1 MEMDLTNAPLAGD
14 SVIYQN
20 WLMKRSQM
28 TRVFKRRFTILT
40 ANGKLYSFRK
50 PDLSKPE
57 TLIPS
62 LASLV
67 WDIRGCQVELAPKLG
82 RHTWLLKPTSSSFL
96 KEEIV
101 LRTCCSS
108 PVASCTFWMQIMS
121 AVAKNNLSLLYEDIS
136 TLTLETDLRPK
147 PQCVLFAEVEGSLYP
162 LPATNPSRIE
172 IPIRSTDPGSCLLLM
187 EFSPGSEVPDG
198 ISAPFP
204 RYRFHKAKTTLP
216 WTVHRPQTVS
226 LKTTSG
232 HVISGGSIWLSINEG
247 LRDYTEPLVMPG
259 SAESE
264 HFDFALFKFQIKR
277 LIRIID
283 KIGDVQDSISAIIEW
298 ENPRNSAIWFVYLS
312 FVLLVV
318 PRYFAIIFMIHFSLY
333 SLSKSAD
340 FTEWWLRSQARMQ
353 LQSLL
358 ERYGMNLSGSSRPRK
373 TSLPGVSVS
382 SPQIQPKIASSS
394 TSPSE
399 RTSGLQAAA
408 ASAISAI
415 TKSAA
420 PPPFSLKNEIWENQR
435 RNLGGSQF
443 SASNLSVFDRSR
455 WSDDSGKVAL
465 DPPSATEWR
474 IDIDAPNSDG
484 NGWSY
489 NTRWGASADW
499 HAEFSSW
506 DFVRKRRWI
515 PVGVSVQSPP
525 LTVQSPPL
533 SFEVDPSSLLAA
545 PLSAVQTSGAEYG
558 NIQGDYD
565 ETNAEAQPKL
575 TSFGSM
581 FTEFKSTAARAQ
593 FVIGDICSD
602 IERWLSLFSWRDEL
616 ISMVATAALVV
627 MAIALIFV
635 PINIIAFMI
644 VVSLFNLGYRRSRW
658 RNVAVQ
664 VALKQHVLPL
674 LPEGTSPNKLG
685 GLDAHRLC
693 LAINKRTGLNL
704 TQKLLAD
711 METPEEVAVWICK
724 NSTAFSKYRKWMK
737 RDWIENFMDHVPPE
751 VSTEM
756 HVFLADVATDRVI
769 PHGPITASSVSSEEG
784 QEDVSFEASLI
795 SETL

>member
-1 MEMDLTNAPLAGD
+1 MDRTSAPLAGE

-50 PDLSKPE
+50 ADLSKPE
-57 TLIPS
+57 TLVPAH
-62 LASLV
+62 ASLV

-82 RHTWLLKPTSSSFL
+82 RHTWLLKPTSSSPL

-108 PVASCTFWMQIMS
+108 PVASCIFWMQIMS
-121 AVAKNNLSLLYEDIS
+121 AVAKNNIALLYEEIS

-147 PQCVLFAEVEGSLYP
+147 PDCVLFAEVEGSLYP
-162 LPATNPSRIE
+162 LPLETPSRIE

-187 EFSPGSEVPDG
+187 EFSPGSEVSDG
-198 ISAPFP
+198 VSAPIP
-204 RYRFHKAKTTLP
+204 RYRYHKSKTTLP
-216 WTVHRPQTVS
+216 WTIQRPQAVA

-232 HVISGGSIWLSINEG
+232 SVVSTGTVSLSINEG
-247 LRDYTEPLVMPG
+247 LRDYAEPLVIPT
-259 SAESE
+259 SPDSD

-283 KIGDVQDSISAIIEW
+283 KIGDLKDEIAAVIEW
-298 ENPRNSAIWFVYLS
+298 EIPRKSALWLVYLT

-318 PRYFAIIFMIHFSLY
+318 PRYLAIIFLIHFSFY

-340 FTEWWLRSQARMQ
+340 FTEWWSTSATRMKIQ
-353 LQSLL
+353 VWLD
-358 ERYGMNLSGSSRPRK
+358 RYGISLSSEAKPRK
-373 TSLPGVSVS
+373 DSIPPATVS
-382 SPQIQPKIASSS
+382 SPSVQPRIAASP

-399 RTSGLQAAA
+399 RTSLQAAA

-415 TKSAA
+415 TKTAH
-420 PPPFSLKNEIWENQR
+420 PPPFSLKAEIWENQR

-455 WSDDSGKVAL
+455 WSDVSGKVAL
-465 DPPSATEWR
+465 DPPSATQWK
-474 IDIDAPNSDG
+474 IDIDAPNSDD

-499 HAEFSSW
+499 HAEFNSW

-515 PVGVSVQSPP
+515 PAGVAFVSTPSSA
-525 LTVQSPPL
+525 QSPPL
-533 SFEVDPSSLLAA
+533 SMETDPSSLMPA
-545 PLSAVQTSGAEYG
+545 PLSAVQTSSAEYG

-565 ETNAEAQPKL
+565 QTNLENQPKL

-581 FTEFKSTAARAQ
+581 FSEFKSTAARAQ

-616 ISMVATAALVV
+616 ISVVATGALVV
-627 MAIALIFV
+627 IAIALIFV
-635 PINIIAFMI
+635 PMNIIAFA
-644 VVSLFNLGYRRSRW
+644 VVIGLFNLGYRRSRW

-674 LPEGTSPNKLG
+674 LPEGTSPNKLSG
-685 GLDAHRLC
+685 IDAHRLC
-693 LAINKRTGLNL
+693 LAINKRTGLDL

-711 METPEEVAVWICK
+711 MENPHDVAMWICK
-724 NSTAFSKYRKWMK
+724 NSPAFSQYRKWMK

-756 HVFLADVATDRVI
+756 HVFLTDVARDRVI
-769 PHGPITASSVSSEEG
+769 SHAPAPSSSVSSEEAP
-784 QEDVSFEASLI
+784 EEASFEASLI